1 MSATDETETITHAVA
16 RLEALGAELDR
27 AGWRTR
33 LVAEPGRV
41 PCLHVQNPQPGAT
54 ALAEDI
60 YCAPRRCVDVLVE
73 LGRAHLRRGRRSRSD
88 CGQGSAGRGAGVR
101 TRRHPVTGIAAELT
115 PSASPP
121 RTFLRLQAHDAIA

>member
-1 MSATDETETITHAVA
+1 MQPVKGISTQQPQRPEDQMSATDETETITHAVA

-60 YCAPRRCVDVLVE
+60 YCAPRGDVWTYWWSWVE
-73 LGRAHLRRGRRSRSD
+73 PICAEVAEAAAIVGKVLRAVEPECAPG
-88 CGQGSAGRGAGVR
+88 G
-101 TRRHPVTGIAAELT
+101 TR
-115 PSASPP
+115 
-121 RTFLRLQAHDAIA
+121 